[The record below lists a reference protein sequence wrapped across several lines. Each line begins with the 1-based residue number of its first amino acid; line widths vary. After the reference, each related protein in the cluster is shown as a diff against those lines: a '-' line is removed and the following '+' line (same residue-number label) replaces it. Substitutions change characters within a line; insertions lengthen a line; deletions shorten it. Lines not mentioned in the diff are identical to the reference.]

1 MLHSMPIRLIHI
13 DQLETLCDFMGTN
26 VNLGSFGVT
35 GVKRSFA
42 LKCYNSSMLHGI
54 HMHKVETLYLF
65 GGQKS
70 IWGHLGS

>member
-1 MLHSMPIRLIHI
+1 MGSNVNLGSFGVTSGQNFDFHLKCINLSMLHSMPIRLIHI

-42 LKCYNSSMLHGI
+42 LKML
-54 HMHKVETLYLF
+54 
-65 GGQKS
+65 
-70 IWGHLGS
+70 

>member
-1 MLHSMPIRLIHI
+1 MGLNVNLGSFGVTGVKRSFSLKCFNLSMLHSMPIRLIHI

-42 LKCYNSSMLHGI
+42 LKML
-54 HMHKVETLYLF
+54 
-65 GGQKS
+65 
-70 IWGHLGS
+70 